1 MSKVH
6 EQIRYLEAK
15 RKYEKL
21 LREKR
26 ELKEYAQSGLFA
38 VIGDALGDIFKS
50 LKLTA
55 MDISNELRFLGEKF
69 LYRNNPA
76 KLKEAG
82 DNYNRKRDKILKEWE
97 PIVKKNMDA
106 IKNAD
111 PFLTITLAPST
122 FLISKSLQAGVAAGK
137 TAAEIIAA
145 EDWESMRANINK
157 FQTGTEENP
166 NAGVEMGIGAI
177 HDQMAQQNNL
187 LMQLNNLFMGRDRS
201 DPGAARV
208 ARGDL
213 EETSLVEQEKKQDK
227 KITDPEEWLETFF
240 KMTGIDE
247 QFTDAAADDLAAK
260 TELMSEMI
268 DSIAATTAIK
278 KLVSTSSLEEFKTVI
293 SDIVSSKKV
302 SSDAVSGFSK
312 TVPQIEDQ
320 AKKIAQSED
329 FRNEVAESKNVAPE
343 EIDPEELYKTALG
356 AVFKKSKS
364 SFDEEHTESI
374 VKYTDVIEKNHELVN
389 VDDQVM
395 KLIEKR
401 KGDLYSAED
410 YLKVYDQY
418 SKAYKDFKQLQ

>member
-1 MSKVH
+1 
-6 EQIRYLEAK
+6 
-15 RKYEKL
+15 
-21 LREKR
+21 
-26 ELKEYAQSGLFA
+26 
-38 VIGDALGDIFKS
+38 
-50 LKLTA
+50 
-55 MDISNELRFLGEKF
+55 
-69 LYRNNPA
+69 
-76 KLKEAG
+76 
-82 DNYNRKRDKILKEWE
+82 
-97 PIVKKNMDA
+97 
-106 IKNAD
+106 
-111 PFLTITLAPST
+111 
-122 FLISKSLQAGVAAGK
+122 
-137 TAAEIIAA
+137 
-145 EDWESMRANINK
+145 
-157 FQTGTEENP
+157 
-166 NAGVEMGIGAI
+166 
-177 HDQMAQQNNL
+177 
-187 LMQLNNLFMGRDRS
+187 
-201 DPGAARV
+201 
-208 ARGDL
+208 
-213 EETSLVEQEKKQDK
+213 
-227 KITDPEEWLETFF
+227 
-240 KMTGIDE
+240 
-247 QFTDAAADDLAAK
+247 
-260 TELMSEMI
+260 MI

-278 KLVSTSSLEEFKTVI
+278 KLVSTSSLEEFKAVI

-343 EIDPEELYKTALG
+343 EIDPEELYKTALS